1 MAINLFL
8 ALNKNKGK
16 KQMGEIKKELVLIPK
31 AETYIQYMLE
41 LIMKLPRT
49 EKFSIGN
56 EYKSSMYNML
66 EEILLLSKI
75 PDQEKLNYIN
85 RIDARLNSQR
95 ILLRIMYK
103 NRWIDERKFNY
114 IIEIIYEM
122 GKIIGG
128 LVKYYAKNNKKQI

>member
-1 MAINLFL
+1 
-8 ALNKNKGK
+8 
-16 KQMGEIKKELVLIPK
+16 MGEIKKELTLIPK
-31 AETYIQYMLE
+31 AEQYIQYMLE

-56 EYKSSMYNML
+56 EYKLSMYKML

-75 PDQEKLNYIN
+75 PDEDKLRIIN
-85 RIDARLNSQR
+85 RIDARFNTQR

-103 NRWIDERKFNY
+103 NRWVDERRFNY
-114 IIEIIYEM
+114 IIEHIYEM

-128 LVKYYAKNNKKQI
+128 LVKYYAKNNKKQV